1 MTREEAKDLWSIIK
15 AYADGEGIEVWSDAH
30 EAWIPM
36 PMDNAQFNEDLK
48 YRVAS
53 QNEVDYRD
61 MTSCEKE
68 KDDLY
73 SKHLK
78 RQMKWKFHP
87 YETVVVKN
95 KDSEWGVDWFSHY
108 NNDWDFPYV
117 CVGGCWQ
124 ECVPYNEITTELLG
138 TTKDFII

>member
-1 MTREEAKDLWSIIK
+1 MTRDEAKDLWSIIK
-15 AYADGEGIEVWSDAH
+15 AYADGEGIEVWSDAN

-53 QNEVDYRD
+53 QNGVDYSG

-73 SKHLK
+73 SKHLEK
-78 RQMKWKFHP
+78 QMKWKFHP
-87 YETVVVKN
+87 YERVVVKN
-95 KDSEWGVDWFSHY
+95 KGSEWGVDWFSHY

-124 ECVPYNEITTELLG
+124 ECVPYNEITRDLVG